1 MTSRQ
6 VMLLSGGNMKQ
17 LLENQLAAM
26 NELKRQID
34 GLVERGQT
42 PQREALK
49 IEYYRLEIVEAL
61 ASEQGG
67 SDIPAV
73 KD

>member
-1 MTSRQ
+1 
-6 VMLLSGGNMKQ
+6 MLLSGGNI
-17 LLENQLAAM
+17 EAASRESIGRDED
-26 NELKRQID
+26 ELKRQIEV
-34 GLVERGQT
+34 LVERGQT